1 MQQSDNNAEEDI
13 SSVVKDKTQSFSNT
27 SEKNAAQMYD
37 VYLSYD
43 RLEDDDQL
51 EKAMVKDLL
60 FSSYKMKFSP
70 DRPGTKRPTLLK
82 RVSGFFG
89 GKTREVKVPE
99 AGGLLAE

>member
-1 MQQSDNNAEEDI
+1 
-13 SSVVKDKTQSFSNT
+13 
-27 SEKNAAQMYD
+27 MYE
-37 VYLSYD
+37 VYLSND
-43 RLEDDDQL
+43 GLEDDDQL

-70 DRPGTKRPTLLK
+70 DRPDAKRPTLMK